1 MIRLL
6 TFSTLYPS
14 AVNPTHGIFVE
25 TRLRQ
30 LLASGEV
37 ETRVIAPVPWFPSR
51 RRLFGRYAAY
61 SAIPKHEVRHRVDV
75 AHPRYLLLPKI
86 GMTSAPFM
94 LACAAIGAARRLID
108 TGYDFDLIDAHY
120 FYPDGVAAISLG
132 RAFGKPVVITGRGSD
147 INLIPR
153 HSLPRRMILSASR
166 DCAALITVSSSLKEK
181 LVSLGVESDKITVLR
196 NGVDLAFFQ
205 PEEREGARA
214 KGAMSRFTLLS
225 VGNLIPLKGHDLVI
239 SALAELP
246 DVDLILAGAGPEEA
260 GLRTLAQQLG
270 LADRVRFVGSVAQER
285 LRTLYSGADALVLAS
300 SREGWPNVLLESMA
314 CGTPVVATRVGGIPE
329 VVAAAEA
336 GILMDERNAPGVA
349 KAIHRLRSRSIDRA
363 ATRRYAERFSW
374 DATTRGQLELF
385 GRVLANAHGR
395 FARQPACVPSAMSKL

>member
-37 ETRVIAPVPWFPSR
+37 ESRVIAPVPWFPSR
-51 RRLFGRYAAY
+51 RRLFGRYATY
-61 SAIPKHEVRHRVDV
+61 CAIPKHEVRHRIDI

-94 LACAAIGAARRLID
+94 LACAAIGAARRLVD

-120 FYPDGVAAISLG
+120 FYPDGIAAISLG

-196 NGVDLAFFQ
+196 NGVDLTFFQ

-214 KGAMSRFTLLS
+214 KAAMSRFTLLS
-225 VGNLIPLKGHDLVI
+225 VGNLVGLKGHHLVI
-239 SALAELP
+239 SALVELP

-260 GLRTLAQQLG
+260 GLRRLAQQLG
-270 LADRVRFVGSVAQER
+270 VADRVRFVGSVAQER

-336 GILMDERNAPGVA
+336 GILMDERNAASVA
-349 KAIHRLRSRSIDRA
+349 KAIHQLRTGSVDRA

-385 GRVLANAHGR
+385 GRVLANTQSR

>member
-1 MIRLL
+1 
-6 TFSTLYPS
+6 
-14 AVNPTHGIFVE
+14 VNPTHGIFVE

-37 ETRVIAPVPWFPSR
+37 ESRVIAPVPWFPSR

-61 SAIPKHEVRHRVDV
+61 CAIPKHEVRHRIDI

-94 LACAAIGAARRLID
+94 LACAAIGAARRLVD

-120 FYPDGVAAISLG
+120 FYPDGIAAISLG

-196 NGVDLAFFQ
+196 NGVDLTFFQ

-214 KGAMSRFTLLS
+214 KAAMSRFTLLS
-225 VGNLIPLKGHDLVI
+225 VGNLVGLKGHHLVI
-239 SALAELP
+239 SALVELP

-260 GLRTLAQQLG
+260 GLRRLAQQLG
-270 LADRVRFVGSVAQER
+270 VADRVRFVGSVAQER

-336 GILMDERNAPGVA
+336 GILMDERNAASVA
-349 KAIHRLRSRSIDRA
+349 KAIHQLRSGSVDRA

-385 GRVLANAHGR
+385 ARVLANAHGR